1 MSLLTRIYNLK
12 AKYRE
17 TSGAINTEQAALGD
31 IMRQRSKAVTKAQGL
46 MGDYKSGRRSFVES
60 YGTQED
66 VDSYTDDTDI
76 NSLSESFYNR
86 KMDEFSKTEG
96 YGAFA
101 DYMSFTE
108 RMLNDPT
115 SSGFS
120 VLAMKQYRERAKQ
133 GIADFDRIVMNPY
146 KELTASAEDL
156 SSVFENYES
165 AATEVEGFDSDI
177 SASQQRLEG
186 FGASQQEIQGM
197 ISSTQRQYGFSV
209 EQRKRGTR
217 GNVQRRT
224 ALTSR
229 SSFA

>member
-17 TSGAINTEQAALGD
+17 TSGAINTERAALSD

-46 MGDYKSGRRSFVES
+46 MGDYRSGRRSLVET

-66 VDSYTDDTDI
+66 IDSYSDDT
-76 NSLSESFYNR
+76 NLESFVGSFKQR
-86 KMDEFSKTEG
+86 KFEEFKQTEG
-96 YGAFA
+96 YGDWAV
-101 DYMSFTE
+101 YMSAIE
-108 RMLNDPT
+108 RMQNKP
-115 SSGFS
+115 SGFNTG
-120 VLAMKQYRERAKQ
+120 LMLQQYQDRAKQ
-133 GIADFDRIVMNPY
+133 GIQDFDRIVMNPY
-146 KELTASAEDL
+146 KKLTASAGELDT
-156 SSVFENYES
+156 VFKNYES
-165 AATEVEGFDSDI
+165 AASEVESFDSDI
-177 SASQQRLEG
+177 SASQQRLES
-186 FGASQQEIQGM
+186 FGASQQEIQSM
-197 ISSTQRQYGFSV
+197 LSSAQRQYGFSV

>member
-108 RMLNDPT
+108 RMLNKP
-115 SSGFS
+115 SGFNS
-120 VLAMKQYRERAKQ
+120 GLLMQQYRERAKQ

-165 AATEVEGFDSDI
+165 AATEIEGFDSDI

>member
-17 TSGAINTEQAALGD
+17 TSGAINTERAALSD
-31 IMRQRSKAVTKAQGL
+31 IIRQRSQAVTRAEDL
-46 MGDYKSGRRSFVES
+46 MGDYRSGRRSLVET

-66 VDSYTDDTDI
+66 IDSYSDDTD
-76 NSLSESFYNR
+76 LSGMAQSFYDR
-86 KMDEFSKTEG
+86 RYDQFKQTEG

-108 RMLNDPT
+108 RMLNKP
-115 SSGFS
+115 SGFNS
-120 VLAMKQYRERAKQ
+120 GLLMQQYRERAKQ
-133 GIADFDRIVMNPY
+133 GIADFNRIVYNPY
-146 KELTASAEDL
+146 QELTAKAEDL
-156 SSVFENYES
+156 SSVFQNYES
-165 AATEVEGFDSDI
+165 AASEVEGFDSDI

-186 FGASQQEIQGM
+186 FGASQQEIQSM
-197 ISSTQRQYGFSV
+197 LSSAQRQYGLSV

>member
-17 TSGAINTEQAALGD
+17 TSGAINTERAALSD
-31 IMRQRSKAVTKAQGL
+31 IMRQRSQAVTKAEGL
-46 MGDYKSGRRSFVES
+46 MSDYKSGRRSFVET

-66 VDSYTDDTDI
+66 IDSYSDDTDI
-76 NSLSESFYNR
+76 NNLAQSFYDR
-86 KMDEFSKTEG
+86 RYDQFKQTEG

-101 DYMSFTE
+101 DYMSALE
-108 RMLNDPT
+108 RMQNKP
-115 SSGFS
+115 SGFNTG
-120 VLAMKQYRERAKQ
+120 LMLQQLEKRAEQ
-133 GIADFDRIVMNPY
+133 GIADFNRIVYNPY
-146 KELTASAEDL
+146 QELTAKAEDL
-156 SSVFENYES
+156 SSVFQNYES
-165 AATEVEGFDSDI
+165 AASEVESFDSDI
-177 SASQQRLEG
+177 SASQQRLES
-186 FGASQQEIQGM
+186 FGASQQEIQSM
-197 ISSTQRQYGFSV
+197 ISSAQRQYGFSV